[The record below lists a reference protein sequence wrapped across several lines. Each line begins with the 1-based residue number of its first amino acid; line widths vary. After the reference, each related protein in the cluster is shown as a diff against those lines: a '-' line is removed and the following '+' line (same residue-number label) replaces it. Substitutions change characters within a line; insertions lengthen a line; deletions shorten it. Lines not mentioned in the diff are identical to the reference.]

1 MVSRG
6 LELLTLQGAIKR
18 DPDGYADE
26 FRLQFQHYQ
35 ATLDI
40 LSCNAGSDSK
50 EFEDLIHFVAQV
62 AGCYPAQTAAFPG
75 QLISLLDTHYAA
87 LSPSLRTSVVKAL
100 ILLRHRNQVQPMQL
114 LPLFFRLFRC
124 QDKAL
129 RHMIFHHIIADLK
142 ACNRRARN
150 DRLNRAVQSFLY
162 TALQDEHE
170 GAAKKSLAVL
180 TELYRR
186 QVWRDARTVNVIA
199 SATFHS
205 SPRIML
211 AALKFFL
218 GQDQAPEG
226 EEDESSADE
235 EDGDIKAL
243 GPTKAEFY
251 KANKKGTVSSKK
263 KKKNKLKRVVATVK
277 KAARKD
283 KMSKQESFAAVQL
296 LHDPQYFAEKLLARL
311 QKSGNQRFETR
322 LAMMRAVSRVVG
334 VHRLILLNFYPFLQ
348 KYIRPHQHDVTHI
361 LAALIQAT
369 HDQVPPD
376 VLEPVLRQLVDQFI
390 HDRARPAVMTVG
402 IKTVRELCARSPLI
416 MTSELLQDL
425 VGYKKFKDKEVSSA
439 ARGLAGLF
447 RELAPSMLAK
457 KDRGRGADLQA
468 APLQYGANV
477 VSDRIMGAD
486 LLQADL
492 LQAAQA
498 SDAEDDG
505 DENEEGA
512 AASDDEVD
520 SGAELESDAELCSDA
535 GDGSDA
541 GSAEELSE
549 DEQSDEEATSLG
561 DDDLEAGQQPAV
573 DIASAADGAASS
585 SDSQVQLDDDGDE
598 EEEDDVSTSDGDAA
612 DAGSQGDDEE
622 QIAERLKS
630 HAAAASRP
638 AHTAAAAPLRPAG
651 HQGQPGS
658 LSALRKQLAAAR
670 ALQAARAANAAASPA
685 AEEVVAAPGGAAVA
699 KYSPAGSDAEEA
711 VAANILPDVSTPI
724 EWGRILSEED
734 FARIKELRHQKLV
747 AEAMQRH
754 GLKSAG
760 KRARL
765 ESAAEDEAEA
775 LLKMQDERAML
786 NDQHLDPLS
795 LEGQRQQRKDKAE
808 RMASVLKGR
817 EGREFGAAAA
827 RKKQKTGGLSN
838 KQKEKAK
845 AMPSHVRMKQ
855 ISRRAAKHKQAS
867 KGFKGRNQDEP
878 AEAQGR
884 SARQQY
890 QASQGASVLKI
901 NVDLGLWRG
910 RVARHKAQH
919 AQNRMERQHWQAES
933 ERILLRCLQLDP
945 LDARSYVALGK
956 LYMGQQRLD
965 EAARLYEDGC
975 AATEGSNCYIWQSWA
990 VLEQRRGNI
999 SKSRQYF
1006 EAATIAQQDHAA
1018 SWHGW
1023 GQLERQAGNQH
1034 RARDLWLQGIR
1045 NTRHRPSAHLYQ
1057 SLAILAADMSCAA
1070 AARKWFEEG
1079 TRLLEGSR
1087 AVALWQAWG
1096 LMEQRLGNADQART
1110 LFQQGLESLPYNRFL
1125 LLAHGQLEREQ
1136 GNVLEARR
1144 LLRFGLKNNPLD
1156 AALMQALACLEAD
1169 DNEVDIARQLF
1180 RRGTE
1185 LHPQHLYLWQAWG
1198 VLEFRQGNLAVA
1210 RQLFQ
1215 QGVWADPASR
1225 DVAFV
1230 WQAWALLEIRCSN
1243 VTLARRMF
1251 QCAMRA
1257 DPRSSAALESW
1268 IAMEDVQGDRA
1279 LAEELR
1285 QRQQQDDVQV
1295 VQPSNI
1301 AATFDLDAA
1310 EAPLQA
1316 LFTNVRNWMNKVG
1329 SSSSVRSR
1337 LTRAE
1342 ADSNFLPRPAPATLA
1357 MDVPP
1362 GPAENVHAAD
1372 SRQNMP
1378 AAERQRPEAPVE
1390 AALQDSRRSRRPPP
1404 AIIDKQ

>member
-18 DPDGYADE
+18 DPEGYADE

-40 LSCNAGSDSK
+40 LSFHPSSESK
-50 EFEDLIHFVAQV
+50 EFEDLIQFVAQV
-62 AGCYPAQTAAFPG
+62 AGCYPAQTATFPG
-75 QLISLLDTHYAA
+75 QLVSLLETHYAA
-87 LSPSLRTSVVKAL
+87 LSPTLRTSIVKAL

-199 SATFHS
+199 SATFHP

-226 EEDESSADE
+226 EEDESSDDE
-235 EDGDIKAL
+235 DDGDIKAM
-243 GPTKAEFY
+243 GPTRAEFY
-251 KANKKGTVSSKK
+251 SANKKGTVSSKK

-283 KMSKQESFAAVQL
+283 KTSKQDSFAAVQL
-296 LHDPQYFAEKLLARL
+296 LHDPQDFAEKLLARL

-348 KYIRPHQHDVTHI
+348 KYIRPHQHDVTHV
-361 LAALIQAT
+361 LAALIQAS

-416 MTSELLQDL
+416 MTPELLQDL

-447 RELAPSMLAK
+447 REIAPAMLAK
-457 KDRGRGADLQA
+457 KDRGRGADLEA

-477 VSDRIMGAD
+477 VADRIMGAE

-492 LQAAQA
+492 LRSGQG
-498 SDAEDDG
+498 SDAED
-505 DENEEGA
+505 
-512 AASDDEVD
+512 
-520 SGAELESDAELCSDA
+520 
-535 GDGSDA
+535 
-541 GSAEELSE
+541 
-549 DEQSDEEATSLG
+549 
-561 DDDLEAGQQPAV
+561 
-573 DIASAADGAASS
+573 ASS
-585 SDSQVQLDDDGDE
+585 SDSQVQVDGGPSASSDDE
-598 EEEDDVSTSDGDAA
+598 AQAE
-612 DAGSQGDDEE
+612 AGSDEDLE
-622 QIAERLKS
+622 QRQRS
-630 HAAAASRP
+630 HAAASSSR
-638 AHTAAAAPLRPAG
+638 AARAAASLRPAG

-658 LSALRKQLAAAR
+658 LAALRKQLAAAK
-670 ALQAARAANAAASPA
+670 ALQAARAAAAAATSTGKPGLEGPAASADAAAS
-685 AEEVVAAPGGAAVA
+685 
-699 KYSPAGSDAEEA
+699 AEEA
-711 VAANILPDVSTPI
+711 AAPSAAAASEATLGAGAEDAAAGVAEEAPGSPPDASAPI
-724 EWGRILSEED
+724 EWGRILTEED

-775 LLKMQDERAML
+775 LLKMQDGRAVQY
-786 NDQHLDPLS
+786 DQHMDPLS

-808 RMASVLKGR
+808 RMQSVLAGR

-827 RKKQKTGGLSN
+827 RKKQKTEFTPVASEANARSPGESVRPLEQPAVWQQQQ
-838 KQKEKAK
+838 QK
-845 AMPSHVRMKQ
+845 
-855 ISRRAAKHKQAS
+855 
-867 KGFKGRNQDEP
+867 
-878 AEAQGR
+878 
-884 SARQQY
+884 SANN
-890 QASQGASVLKI
+890 ASVLRI

-919 AQNRMERQHWQAES
+919 ALSRTARAEWQAES
-933 ERILLRCLQLDP
+933 EKVLVRCLQLDP
-945 LDARSYVALGK
+945 LDARAYVALGK
-956 LYMGQQRLD
+956 LYMSQQRFD
-965 EAARLYEDGC
+965 EAAHLYEDGC
-975 AATEGSNCYIWQSWA
+975 AATEGTSCYIWQSWA
-990 VLEQRRGNI
+990 VLEQRRGNLG
-999 SKSRQYF
+999 KSRQYF

-1023 GQLERQAGNQH
+1023 GLLERRVGNQH
-1034 RARDLWLQGIR
+1034 RARDIWLQGIR
-1045 NTRHRPSAHLYQ
+1045 NTRHRPNAHLYQ
-1057 SLAILAADMSCAA
+1057 SLAMLAADMNCPA

-1079 TRLLEGSR
+1079 TRLLHGTQ

-1096 LMEQRLGNADQART
+1096 LLEQREGHAEQARI
-1110 LFQQGLESLPYNRFL
+1110 LYQQGLEATPYNRFL
-1125 LLAHGQLEREQ
+1125 LLAYGQLEKEL
-1136 GNVLEARR
+1136 GNIGHARI
-1144 LLRFGLKNNPLD
+1144 LLKFGLKNNPLD
-1156 AALMQALACLEAD
+1156 PALIQALGCLEAD
-1169 DNEVDIARQLF
+1169 HDNLEAARQLF
-1180 RRGTE
+1180 QRGTE
-1185 LHPQHLYLWQAWG
+1185 LHPQHPHLWQAWG
-1198 VLEFRQGNLAVA
+1198 VLEFRQNQLAEA
-1210 RQLFQ
+1210 RRLFQ
-1215 QGVWADPASR
+1215 QGVWADPTSS

-1230 WQAWALLEIRCSN
+1230 WQAWALLEWRCSN
-1243 VTLARRMF
+1243 VLLARRMF

-1257 DPRSSAALESW
+1257 DPRSLPVLGSW
-1268 IAMEDVQGDRA
+1268 IAMEDADGDKG
-1279 LAEELR
+1279 LAGELR

-1301 AATFDLDAA
+1301 AATFDLEAA

-1316 LFTNVRNWMNKVG
+1316 LFTNVRSWMNRVG
-1329 SSSSVRSR
+1329 SSNSMRSR
-1337 LTRAE
+1337 PGSE
-1342 ADSNFLPRPAPATLA
+1342 SGDSGFL
-1357 MDVPP
+1357 
-1362 GPAENVHAAD
+1362 
-1372 SRQNMP
+1372 
-1378 AAERQRPEAPVE
+1378 
-1390 AALQDSRRSRRPPP
+1390 RRPPP
-1404 AIIDKQ
+1404 TLLEIQPPARSSEAPSTAAPAVPRKQPVVQPPEPSRRDDRPRRRPPPIITPK